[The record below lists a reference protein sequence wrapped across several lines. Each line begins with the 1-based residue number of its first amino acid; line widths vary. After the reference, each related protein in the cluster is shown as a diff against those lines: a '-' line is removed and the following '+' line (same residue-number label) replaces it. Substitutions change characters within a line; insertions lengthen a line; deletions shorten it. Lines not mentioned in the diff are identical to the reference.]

1 MTNYLFT
8 ILFTFLTPAYAFS
21 QEVEVI
27 KYEHLEEIIKN
38 GDADIQVINFWA
50 TWCRPCIQE
59 IPYFEALANKYDTQ
73 QVKVLLVSLDFVE
86 ELESKVLPFVRKRSL
101 RSEVKLLDET
111 DFNSI
116 INDIDTSWSGAIP
129 ATLVINNQTGE
140 SQFYEKMFKEGEL
153 ELLIEGQLE
162 E

>member
-8 ILFTFLTPAYAFS
+8 ILFTFFIPTFSFS

-27 KYEHLEEIIKN
+27 KYEQLDDIFKN
-38 GDADIQVINFWA
+38 GESDIQVINFWA

-59 IPYFEALANKYDTQ
+59 IPYFEALVDKYDKK
-73 QVKVLLVSLDFVE
+73 QVNVILVSLDFVE
-86 ELESKVLPFVRKRSL
+86 ELESKVLPFVKKRSL

-140 SQFYEKMFKEGEL
+140 SHFYEKMFKEGEL
-153 ELLIEGQLE
+153 ESLIEGQLNE
-162 E
+162 